1 MVYSNDGNNT
11 DNNGKDVDKVG
22 KLYNGLLCLLEEDDE
37 KGNVCYCVESVS
49 NDELLYSS
57 HSKPQ
62 AFSYCE
68 GYRAANGEGATK
80 PRKAKD
86 GSSPDDSS
94 PEDKSN
100 PPKTVDP
107 AKVQRKRIVF

>member
-1 MVYSNDGNNT
+1 MVDSNDGNNT

-22 KLYNGLLCLLEEDDE
+22 KLYDGLLRLVEEDDD

-80 PRKAKD
+80 PRK
-86 GSSPDDSS
+86 G
-94 PEDKSN
+94 E
-100 PPKTVDP
+100 
-107 AKVQRKRIVF
+107 RR

>member
-1 MVYSNDGNNT
+1 MVDSNDGNNT
-11 DNNGKDVDKVG
+11 HNNGKDVDKVG
-22 KLYNGLLCLLEEDDE
+22 KLYDGLLRLVEEDDD
-37 KGNVCYCVESVS
+37 KSNVFYCVEIVS

-86 GSSPDDSS
+86 GSSPDDSW

-107 AKVQRKRIVF
+107 AKVQRKRMVF